1 MLKKVTTDIKA
12 AVVLIVTE
20 NLTALRM
27 FVKNVTNS
35 VFKFEASKSDAPGQK
50 EAVTQKGAKN
60 VKENHYIEHYNS
72 GCADRS

>member
-12 AVVLIVTE
+12 AVVLIITE

-35 VFKFEASKSDAPGQK
+35 VIKFVSKHQNAIWRDKKTP
-50 EAVTQKGAKN
+50 
-60 VKENHYIEHYNS
+60 
-72 GCADRS
+72 